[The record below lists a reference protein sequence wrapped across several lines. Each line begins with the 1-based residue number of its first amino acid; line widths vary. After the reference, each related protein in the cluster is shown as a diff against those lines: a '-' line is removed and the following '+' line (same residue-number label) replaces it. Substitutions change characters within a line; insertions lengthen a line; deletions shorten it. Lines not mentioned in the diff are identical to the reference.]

1 MAKMKINKLFLG
13 ILPAFALLVSKSML
27 FAEIG
32 EEAVP
37 SSFEKL
43 PSAYTVSYGDQSA
56 PIHMTEYFSF
66 SCPKCLEFIRRDFPT
81 IQSKYIDTGKVYWT
95 FHPDPADILTLQ
107 TMVCFELLD
116 NLEKQS
122 LIEKLAGEIR
132 LRSIKKACFKMQE
145 EMNALGKP
153 IPTLHDLSFL
163 EKTEAFNRAYAYLK
177 QTNVPSEL
185 PTIEA
190 NGFLYSNFP
199 TLDFLNRL
207 SETLMTKETG
217 ALIHEKTS

>member
-1 MAKMKINKLFLG
+1 MAKMRINKLFFG
-13 ILPAFALLVSKSML
+13 ILPAFALLVSKSIL

-32 EEAVP
+32 EGAVP

-43 PSAYTVSYGDQSA
+43 GSTYTVSYGDQSA
-56 PIHMTEYFSF
+56 PIQMTEYFSF

-81 IQSKYIDTGKVYWT
+81 IQSKYIDTGKVFWT

-122 LIEKLAGEIR
+122 LIEKLAGGIR
-132 LRSIKKACFKMQE
+132 VRSFKKACFMMQE

-190 NGFLYSNFP
+190 NGILYQEFP
-199 TLDFLNRL
+199 SREWIDRTLIDLQTDATKRR
-207 SETLMTKETG
+207 SE
-217 ALIHEKTS
+217 

>member
-1 MAKMKINKLFLG
+1 MAKRRINKLFFG

-32 EEAVP
+32 EAAVP

-107 TMVCFELLD
+107 AMICFELLD
-116 NLEKQS
+116 NLEKQN

-132 LRSIKKACFKMQE
+132 LRPFKKACFRMQE
-145 EMNALGKP
+145 EMNAIGKP
-153 IPTLHDLSFL
+153 IPILHDLFFL

-177 QTNVPSEL
+177 QSDVPSEL
-185 PTIEA
+185 PTVEV
-190 NGFLYSNFP
+190 NGRLYQEFP
-199 TLDFLNRL
+199 SVEWIDRILMDLQTDATKRR
-207 SETLMTKETG
+207 SE
-217 ALIHEKTS
+217 

>member
-1 MAKMKINKLFLG
+1 MAKMRINKLFFG
-13 ILPAFALLVSKSML
+13 ILPAFALLVSKSIL

-32 EEAVP
+32 EGAVP

-43 PSAYTVSYGDQSA
+43 GSTYTVSYGDQSA

-81 IQSKYIDTGKVYWT
+81 IQSKYIDTGKVFWT

-122 LIEKLAGEIR
+122 LIEKLAGGIR
-132 LRSIKKACFKMQE
+132 VRSFKKACFMMQE

-190 NGFLYSNFP
+190 NGILYQEFP
-199 TLDFLNRL
+199 SREWIDRTLIDLQTDATKRR
-207 SETLMTKETG
+207 SE
-217 ALIHEKTS
+217 

>member
-1 MAKMKINKLFLG
+1 MAKMRINKLFFG
-13 ILPAFALLVSKSML
+13 ILPAFALLVSKSIL

-32 EEAVP
+32 EGAVP

-43 PSAYTVSYGDQSA
+43 GSTYTVSYGDQSA

-81 IQSKYIDTGKVYWT
+81 IQSKYIDTGKVFWT

-122 LIEKLAGEIR
+122 LIEKLAGGIR
-132 LRSIKKACFKMQE
+132 VRSFKKACFMMQV

-190 NGFLYSNFP
+190 NGILYQEFP
-199 TLDFLNRL
+199 SREWIDRTLIDLQTDATKRR
-207 SETLMTKETG
+207 SE
-217 ALIHEKTS
+217 

>member
-1 MAKMKINKLFLG
+1 MVKRKINKLFFG
-13 ILPAFALLVSKSML
+13 ILPAFVLLVSKSML

-32 EEAVP
+32 EGAVP

-43 PSAYTVSYGDQSA
+43 GSTYTVSYGDERA
-56 PIHMTEYFSF
+56 PIHITEYFSF

-107 TMVCFELLD
+107 AMVCFERLD

-153 IPTLHDLSFL
+153 IPTLQDLSFL
-163 EKTEAFNRAYAYLK
+163 EKAEAFNRAYAYLK
-177 QTNVPSEL
+177 QPHVPSEL
-185 PTIEA
+185 PTVEV
-190 NGFLYSNFP
+190 NGRLYQEFP
-199 TLDFLNRL
+199 SREWIDRILMDLQTDATKRR
-207 SETLMTKETG
+207 SE
-217 ALIHEKTS
+217 

>member
-1 MAKMKINKLFLG
+1 
-13 ILPAFALLVSKSML
+13 ML

-32 EEAVP
+32 EGAVP

-43 PSAYTVSYGDQSA
+43 PSDYTVSYGDQSA

-66 SCPKCLEFIRRDFPT
+66 SCPKCLEFIRKNFPT

-107 TMVCFELLD
+107 LIVCFELLD

-122 LIEKLAGEIR
+122 LVKKLAGEIR
-132 LRSIKKACFKMQE
+132 VRSIKKACFRMQE
-145 EMNALGKP
+145 VMNALGKP

-163 EKTEAFNRAYAYLK
+163 EKTEAFQKAYVYLK
-177 QTNVPSEL
+177 QPNAPIEL
-185 PTIEA
+185 PTIEI
-190 NGFLYSNFP
+190 NGLVYQEFP
-199 TLDFLNRL
+199 SVEWLNQV
-207 SETLMTKETG
+207 
-217 ALIHEKTS
+217 LIDLQTSKNRRQI

>member
-1 MAKMKINKLFLG
+1 MAKMRINKLFFG

-32 EEAVP
+32 GEEVL

-43 PSAYTVSYGDQSA
+43 ASTYTVSYGDQSA

-66 SCPKCLEFIRRDFPT
+66 SCPKCLKFIRRDFPT
-81 IQSKYIDTGKVYWT
+81 IQSKYIDTGKIYWT

-107 TMVCFELLD
+107 TMVCFEILD

-177 QTNVPSEL
+177 QPNVPSEL

-190 NGFLYSNFP
+190 NGILYQEFP
-199 TLDFLNRL
+199 SIDWINKVLIDLQTSTNRR
-207 SETLMTKETG
+207 SK
-217 ALIHEKTS
+217 

>member
-1 MAKMKINKLFLG
+1 MAKRKINKRFFG
-13 ILPAFALLVSKSML
+13 IFPVFALLVSKSML

-32 EEAVP
+32 EGTVP

-43 PSAYTVSYGDQSA
+43 PSTYTVSYGDQSA

-95 FHPDPADILTLQ
+95 FHPDPADLLTLQ
-107 TMVCFELLD
+107 AMICFELLD

-122 LIEKLAGEIR
+122 LIEKLAGQIR
-132 LRSIKKACFKMQE
+132 VRPFKKACFKMQE

-163 EKTEAFNRAYAYLK
+163 EKTEAFQKAYVYLK
-177 QTNVPSEL
+177 QPNVPIEL
-185 PTIEA
+185 PTIEI
-190 NGFLYSNFP
+190 NGLVYQEFP
-199 TLDFLNRL
+199 SIEWFGQV
-207 SETLMTKETG
+207 LMN
-217 ALIHEKTS
+217 LQISTSRRSK

>member
-1 MAKMKINKLFLG
+1 MARTRISKLFFG
-13 ILPAFALLVSKSML
+13 ILPVFAFFVSKSML

-32 EEAVP
+32 EGTVP

-43 PSAYTVSYGDQSA
+43 PSTYTVSYGDQSA

-81 IQSKYIDTGKVYWT
+81 IQSKYINTGKVYWT

-190 NGFLYSNFP
+190 NGILYQEFP
-199 TLDFLNRL
+199 SIEWIDKVLIDFQTLTNRR
-207 SETLMTKETG
+207 SK
-217 ALIHEKTS
+217 

>member
-1 MAKMKINKLFLG
+1 MVKRRINKLFFG
-13 ILPAFALLVSKSML
+13 RFPAFALLVSKSML

-32 EEAVP
+32 GEAIP

-43 PSAYTVSYGDQSA
+43 PSTYTISYGDQNA
-56 PIHMTEYFSF
+56 PIHMTDYFSF

-107 TMVCFELLD
+107 LIVCFEILD

-132 LRSIKKACFKMQE
+132 VRPFKKACFKMQK
-145 EMNALGKP
+145 EMDAFGKALP
-153 IPTLHDLSFL
+153 LLHDLAFL

-177 QTNVPSEL
+177 QPDVPSEL
-185 PTIEA
+185 PTIEV
-190 NGFLYSNFP
+190 NGAIYQEFP
-199 TLDFLNRL
+199 SREWIDR
-207 SETLMTKETG
+207 TLMDLQTLTVIRRSK
-217 ALIHEKTS
+217 